1 MLESGFTVLPHRINF
16 KLLVLYTAT
25 FLNVSSS
32 FVDATY
38 LGTFTN
44 MIEENNLRVKAYKT
58 LKRISS
64 IILHVTTLH

>member
-1 MLESGFTVLPHRINF
+1 
-16 KLLVLYTAT
+16 
-25 FLNVSSS
+25 
-32 FVDATY
+32 
-38 LGTFTN
+38 